1 LPPSVDIA
9 RLRCEVLVIAMV
21 GDASADWWW
30 NSNNKAFELRT
41 PNQQWVLDWQ
51 PVYTYLMGRAG
62 R

>member
-1 LPPSVDIA
+1 
-9 RLRCEVLVIAMV
+9 MV